1 MGEAGAVSVMNVT
14 LHATDYDC
22 RMNRAIGSAR
32 LLAMV
37 LVIAALIATLTDT
50 SGLVPG
56 TLAQIAT
63 YFTFQANVIA
73 LVVWGAVT
81 FYIARQTPMPRW
93 LEYGRTFVA
102 ANLVTV
108 GAIYWIAIAPLGL
121 EDGGQLIFV
130 MIASHIVTPVF
141 AIADQ
146 TLVGTRSP
154 IPWRHWWVFVAWATI
169 WVNIAIRRSLLDG
182 PVIYDYLDPALGM
195 ASIAGSLAWNFALL
209 VACALGA
216 MRIRRWRRY
225 ECADAV
231 TSDAITASGVGNTSF
246 EKADQSSGST
256 SMIPSS

>member
-1 MGEAGAVSVMNVT
+1 
-14 LHATDYDC
+14 
-22 RMNRAIGSAR
+22 MNRALGIAR
-32 LLAMV
+32 VLSMV
-37 LVIAALIATLTDT
+37 LVIAALVATLTDT
-50 SGLVPG
+50 SGLVPDS
-56 TLAQIAT
+56 LAELAT

-73 LVVWGAVT
+73 LVVWGVVS
-81 FYIARQTPMPRW
+81 FYLARRTPMPRW
-93 LEYGRTFVA
+93 LEYGRAFVA
-102 ANLVTV
+102 ANLVLV

-130 MIASHIVTPVF
+130 MIASHIVTPLF

-169 WVNIAIRRSLLDG
+169 WVNIAIGRSLLDG
-182 PVIYDYLDPALGM
+182 PVIYDYLDPALGL
-195 ASIAGSLAWNFALL
+195 ASIVGSLAWNFAVL

-225 ECADAV
+225 EYADAV
-231 TSDAITASGVGNTSF
+231 TSDANAASGVGNISF
-246 EKADQSSGST
+246 KKADQSSGST